1 MLPYRLHQQ
10 IVRKIVE
17 QPLDVELKNPIVP
30 PASLARHP
38 YRVQGRF
45 TRPLA
50 IGARQKDRFQVR
62 LDQLLDHHLRD
73 PV

>member
-1 MLPYRLHQQ
+1 MLSYRLHQQ

-17 QPLDVELKNPIVP
+17 QPLDVELKNPIIP
-30 PASLARHP
+30 PATLARHS
-38 YRVQGRF
+38 YRTQGRF
-45 TRPLA
+45 TRPVA
-50 IGARQKDRFQVR
+50 IGVRQKDRFQVR